1 MRTAPLRRRASP
13 RTRENSEV
21 TEQDGVAPKI
31 AVVGGG
37 SYQWGPKIIQDVA
50 LSDDLQGSIL
60 TLHDIDS
67 EALDDLYRWGEKMA
81 ALAGA
86 DLVLERTGDLDEA
99 LSGAHFVVL
108 CISTGGLDAMAHDLE
123 IPARYGVVQTVGD
136 TVGPGGLFRG
146 LRNIPVVVEI
156 ARAMEEYCTDAVLLN
171 LTNPLTVLTRAVGKA
186 TSTRAVGL
194 CHELFSTL
202 GMLSKMFDVT
212 AEAIN
217 ARVAGINHFI
227 WVTDLGAWARR
238 H

>member
-99 LSGAHFVVL
+99 LSGANFVVL
-108 CISTGGLDAMAHDLE
+108 CISTGGLDAMSHDLE
-123 IPARYGVVQTVGD
+123 IPARYGVVQTGGD
-136 TVGPGGLFRG
+136 TGGPGGLF
-146 LRNIPVVVEI
+146 P
-156 ARAMEEYCTDAVLLN
+156 ALLN
-171 LTNPLTVLTRAVGKA
+171 LTNPMTTLTRAISKTTQV
-186 TSTRAVGL
+186 RCIGL

-202 GMLSKMFDVT
+202 AVLSKMFDVPE
-212 AEAIN
+212 EALDV
-217 ARVAGINHFI
+217 RVAGVNHFI
-227 WVTDLGAWARR
+227 WVTRVAVRGKDVTRETFRR
-238 H
+238 IADGE